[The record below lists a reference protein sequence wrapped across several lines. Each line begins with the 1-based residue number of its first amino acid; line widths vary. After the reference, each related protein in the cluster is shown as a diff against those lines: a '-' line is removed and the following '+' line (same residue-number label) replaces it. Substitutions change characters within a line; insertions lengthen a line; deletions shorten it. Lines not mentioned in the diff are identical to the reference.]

1 MSADAVTLGLLGLG
15 LGLAIWALLRMR
27 RLSDTCESLEQALVR
42 ARSLGAEQQRRIE
55 ALAALE
61 GAQQTTEHLLE
72 TGQAVVREV
81 HKGIAAIPFD
91 ILEAIPGAGPPTRLL
106 RGVHDR
112 VTDSVYGA
120 LSGMNRAVGRELR
133 KGLGGA
139 AQKPIDAEPAAPEL
153 PAPDRR
159 NDPA

>member
-1 MSADAVTLGLLGLG
+1 MSAELIELGLLGCG
-15 LGLAIWALLRMR
+15 LGFAMLALQ
-27 RLSDTCESLEQALVR
+27 RLHRLGARCDAIEQGLVR
-42 ARSLGAEQQRRIE
+42 ARVLGAEQQQRIE

-91 ILEAIPGAGPPTRLL
+91 ILEAIPGAGPPVRVL

-120 LSGMNRAVGRELR
+120 LSGMNKAVGRELR
-133 KGLGGA
+133 KGLGGSA
-139 AQKPIDAEPAAPEL
+139 PKPLEAEPAAPEL

-159 NDPA
+159 AE